1 MCELR
6 VIFSYRFI
14 KSFFGVGQLAVKSS
28 AHDGFYGMIRATPFT
43 MYLVAFL
50 WMVNVGYHTC
60 MDHIIHVRCWW
71 RVIFCFRT
79 MNVEPEKQYEMKRT
93 SISKNL
99 HILVP
104 SQFRGCMSYC
114 ICWYGWIWWG
124 FILPSFFLPPFKYYK
139 RHFSLET
146 MESLSIHRN
155 LSTCISKDASW
166 LFLSSWT
173 WSHVQTYNLTC
184 DVLFFCWEKS
194 SVGSMLLLVQE

>member
-1 MCELR
+1 MQKLLSQSVEEFTHCSMRELR

-43 MYLVAFL
+43 MYLGAFL

-155 LSTCISKDASW
+155 LSTCTFQGCI
-166 LFLSSWT
+166 
-173 WSHVQTYNLTC
+173 
-184 DVLFFCWEKS
+184 
-194 SVGSMLLLVQE
+194 LVVS